1 MLSEPEHNQS
11 LSPQYAELI
20 SDLFTEVLG
29 KMLSP
34 DVIKEVCGE
43 EITLSQLH
51 ALRYLFRHGEEC
63 SVSELATGLSVT
75 TPAATKLIDRLE
87 KRNWVTRRED
97 EKDHRIFHIRLT
109 SQGHNIVEKVKTVR
123 TNRITQIIESMS
135 PEHRH
140 GLLQGLETFI
150 HAALTDDNMMEA
162 ICQHC
167 GSEAFDSCILN
178 RTHAERTQAQ
188 EEQVCN

>member
-1 MLSEPEHNQS
+1 MIVTSCKPYGIIKGMLKKWKKTGVIACNSCARACETGGRARMEELSER
-11 LSPQYAELI
+11 LM
-20 SDLFTEVLG
+20 SDGF
-29 KMLSP
+29 
-34 DVIKEVCGE
+34 
-43 EITLSQLH
+43 
-51 ALRYLFRHGEEC
+51 
-63 SVSELATGLSVT
+63 
-75 TPAATKLIDRLE
+75 
-87 KRNWVTRRED
+87 
-97 EKDHRIFHIRLT
+97 
-109 SQGHNIVEKVKTVR
+109 NIVEKVKTVR